1 MAKQQ
6 ILALPQ
12 EIVEVDGESYLVGA
26 MPATAALQFM
36 ESHLSNINEG
46 KIDLSVIKQ
55 IVCKYV
61 SKDNMAIDANKFD
74 IIFARKTAHLQ
85 RLFDAV
91 LKYNFEDVFTE
102 SDSEE

>member
-1 MAKQQ
+1 MANQ
-6 ILALPQ
+6 IMALPQ
-12 EIVEVDGESYLVGA
+12 EVITVDGEDYLVSA
-26 MPATAALQFM
+26 MSATAALQFM
-36 ESHLSNINEG
+36 EKHLSNINEG

-55 IVCKYV
+55 VVCKYV
-61 SKDNMAIDANKFD
+61 SKDNLQIDDKRFD